1 MDDAAVEPGS
11 VSCRAVT
18 AENLTDLLDL
28 FGEQGASGGCWCM
41 FWRIRRAEFERNGN
55 AGNRAAFLGLLERG
69 KVPGI
74 LAYDGGSPVG
84 WCSVAPREDFGSLE
98 RSSSYRRLDQT
109 PVWSVTCFYVPAAA
123 RHRGLAVALLRG
135 AVEHVRAAGGQVV
148 EGYPAPRA
156 SEAAYMG
163 TVPIFVEAGFRRAG
177 GDERHPVYRHELT
190 GAEPTG

>member
-1 MDDAAVEPGS
+1 MEDGAAGGPA

-18 AENLTDLLDL
+18 AENLVDLLDL

-55 AGNRAAFLGLLERG
+55 AGNRAAFLALLEG
-69 KVPGI
+69 GEVPGI
-74 LAYDGGSPVG
+74 LAYDGETPVG
-84 WCSVAPREDFGSLE
+84 WCSVAPRETFGPLE

-123 RHRGLAVALLRG
+123 RRRGIAVALLRG
-135 AVEHVRAAGGQVV
+135 AVEHVRACGGHVV
-148 EGYPAPRA
+148 EGYPAPRS

-163 TVPIFVEAGFRRAG
+163 TVPIFTEVGFRTAG
-177 GDERHPVYRHELT
+177 GDERHPVYRYELT
-190 GAEPTG
+190 G